1 MNIVNQFSKLTAN
14 HTGLVFFDEVS
25 ARNNELINTIGR
37 YDPETDELQLLD
49 DESPIVRK
57 FKALAD
63 KIYHIILPV
72 GNGKYFV
79 CFDQSKDIS
88 ESLSP
93 EAIKNEIGV
102 MEAMNNKST
111 KPTTPL
117 IRKVLFRDTYVG
129 TLETLG
135 NDEYFYLDDEFRE
148 AEGHEFDFYES
159 VGEDDV
165 LIDDV
170 KSKGIDILN
179 SIIDNID
186 KKKPIKENE
195 NFESFDDWYL
205 PLTKE
210 EKNAQFQALLN
221 QRENNSLIYQTLKFM
236 E

>member
-1 MNIVNQFSKLTAN
+1 MNIVNQFSKLAPN
-14 HTGLVFFDEVS
+14 HSGLVFFDEVS
-25 ARNNELINTIGR
+25 AKNNELINTIGR

-79 CFDQSKDIS
+79 CFESKGIS
-88 ESLSP
+88 ES
-93 EAIKNEIGV
+93 IKNEI
-102 MEAMNNKST
+102 EAMNKSTKST
-111 KPTTPL
+111 KPTTP
-117 IRKVLFRDTYVG
+117 KNVLYRDFVVG
-129 TLETLG
+129 TLVDDDFIITHEFLEAENFEFDLYEDENG
-135 NDEYFYLDDEFRE
+135 NIFIDEDDENI
-148 AEGHEFDFYES
+148 
-159 VGEDDV
+159 DV
-165 LIDDV
+165 LD
-170 KSKGIDILN
+170 
-179 SIIDNID
+179 SIIAN
-186 KKKPIKENE
+186 KKPIKE

-221 QRENNSLIYQTLKFM
+221 QRENNNLIYQTLKFM

>member
-37 YDPETDELQLLD
+37 YDPETDELVLLD
-49 DESPIVRK
+49 DESPIVLK

-79 CFDQSKDIS
+79 SFDKSKGIS

-93 EAIKNEIGV
+93 ESIKNEIGV

-129 TLETLG
+129 TLETLE
-135 NDEYFYLDDEFRE
+135 NDEYFYLDDEYLE

-179 SIIDNID
+179 SIID
-186 KKKPIKENE
+186 KKKSIKENFE
-195 NFESFDDWYL
+195 SFESFDDWYL
-205 PLTKE
+205 PLTKQ
-210 EKNAQFQALLN
+210 EKDAQFAALLN
-221 QRENNSLIYQTLKFM
+221 QRENNDFIYQTLKFM

>member
-14 HTGLVFFDEVS
+14 HLGLVFFDEVS

-37 YDPETDELQLLD
+37 YDPETDELVLLD
-49 DESPIVRK
+49 DESPIVLK

-79 CFDQSKDIS
+79 CFDKSKGIS

-93 EAIKNEIGV
+93 ESIRNEIEV
-102 MEAMNNKST
+102 MEAMNKST
-111 KPTTPL
+111 KPTTP
-117 IRKVLFRDTYVG
+117 KNVLYRDFVVG
-129 TLETLG
+129 TLI
-135 NDEYFYLDDEFRE
+135 DEDFIITHEFLE
-148 AEGHEFDFYES
+148 AENFEFDLYEDENGN
-159 VGEDDV
+159 VFIDEDD
-165 LIDDV
+165 
-170 KSKGIDILN
+170 GNIDILN
-179 SIIDNID
+179 SIID

-195 NFESFDDWYL
+195 NFESFDEWYL

-210 EKNAQFQALLN
+210 EKNAQFRALLN
-221 QRENNSLIYQTLKFM
+221 QRENNNLIYQTLKFM